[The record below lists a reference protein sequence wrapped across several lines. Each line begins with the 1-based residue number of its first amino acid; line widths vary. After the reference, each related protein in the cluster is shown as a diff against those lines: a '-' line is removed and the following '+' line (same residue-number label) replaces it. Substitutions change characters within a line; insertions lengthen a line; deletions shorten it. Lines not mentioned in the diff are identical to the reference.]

1 LKKQELDQ
9 RREEALRRY
18 RIIAPL
24 VEENL
29 AESEKRNIRWLIREQ
44 EGLSSRTLRRYVA
57 AFKKGGFDA
66 LLPRERKDKGVCKAI
81 SPEALLMAA
90 ELRRE
95 LPARSAER
103 IQQLLAGEGYSVA
116 RSTLERHL
124 RQQGLSGRKIK
135 SEQKQVFSRRFN
147 RQGRNTLWHMK
158 RYQKESMDN
167 YVLK

>member
-1 LKKQELDQ
+1 MKKQELDQ

-44 EGLSSRTLRRYVA
+44 EGMSSRTLRRYVA

-95 LPARSAER
+95 LPAAVQSASSSSWREKV
-103 IQQLLAGEGYSVA
+103 IALPA
-116 RSTLERHL
+116 RHWNGTC
-124 RQQGLSGRKIK
+124 G
-135 SEQKQVFSRRFN
+135 SR
-147 RQGRNTLWHMK
+147 
-158 RYQKESMDN
+158 D
-167 YVLK
+167 